1 MNVMH
6 QTRFSIRTD
15 VGLHAEMV
23 SRPQEL
29 PP

>member
-1 MNVMH
+1 MDVMH
-6 QTRFSIRTD
+6 QARLDIGAD
-15 VGLHAEMV
+15 VRLHAEEV